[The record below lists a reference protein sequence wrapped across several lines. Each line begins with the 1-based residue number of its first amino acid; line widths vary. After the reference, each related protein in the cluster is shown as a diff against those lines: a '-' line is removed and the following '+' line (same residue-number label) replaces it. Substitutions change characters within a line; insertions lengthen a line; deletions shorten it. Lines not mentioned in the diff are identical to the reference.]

1 MAKVVERADLF
12 CKAGSK
18 DAVYHIE
25 VVETDGGYLVN
36 YRNGRAGGTL
46 TSGSKTP
53 APLATLE
60 AAKKVLD
67 KTVKEKLKAS
77 PPYQLMESAGSSFTE
92 VQADV
97 AQRSTGL
104 LPQLLNEVDIE
115 DTAAVEA
122 FIKDDFYCMEQKAD
136 GERRMLRS
144 LGDGS
149 VPIGSNRKGGQVP
162 LPQEIATSVA
172 HLRCTL
178 DGEIIG
184 SHFYAFDLLDING
197 TDLRGERQENRKAKL
212 HELASQFG
220 PGITVLPAA
229 HTAAEKRAMV
239 EMCRLMKQEGVV
251 LKDITA
257 PYTEGRPN
265 SGGPQ
270 LKLKNWKLTTVVVVR
285 QNDSKRSVVVAV
297 VDAQGELVEVGSVTI
312 PQNAAIPEAGA
323 LIEVRYLY
331 AFANGGSLFE
341 PTFRR
346 LRADQDR
353 SQAGIERLHYKAEHV
368 VVQVPNQMHARMAA

>member
-1 MAKVVERADLF
+1 MAKVVGRADLF

-18 DAVYHIE
+18 DAVYHMEI
-25 VVETDGGYLVN
+25 VETEGGYLVN

-46 TSGSKTP
+46 ASGSKTP
-53 APLATLE
+53 KPLATLE
-60 AAKKVLD
+60 AAQKVME

-162 LPQEIATSVA
+162 LPQEIAISVA
-172 HLRCTL
+172 QAPTCAGSARRTARPSCTRWPASSAWGSPCCRRRTRPPRSERWSRC
-178 DGEIIG
+178 
-184 SHFYAFDLLDING
+184 
-197 TDLRGERQENRKAKL
+197 
-212 HELASQFG
+212 
-220 PGITVLPAA
+220 
-229 HTAAEKRAMV
+229 
-239 EMCRLMKQEGVV
+239 
-251 LKDITA
+251 
-257 PYTEGRPN
+257 
-265 SGGPQ
+265 
-270 LKLKNWKLTTVVVVR
+270 
-285 QNDSKRSVVVAV
+285 
-297 VDAQGELVEVGSVTI
+297 
-312 PQNAAIPEAGA
+312 AG
-323 LIEVRYLY
+323 
-331 AFANGGSLFE
+331 
-341 PTFRR
+341 
-346 LRADQDR
+346 
-353 SQAGIERLHYKAEHV
+353 
-368 VVQVPNQMHARMAA
+368 